1 MIYEN
6 YILYENE
13 ASPGDSTSTQSD
25 GVSTS
30 IPAEVTTEITTE
42 EIDEDS
48 FIVNGYDY
56 QYSDIEFLMP
66 FNEETSEYDMIA
78 VDNRPYMSCEV
89 SGATINDVYTMVL
102 SMRNIVLLWFLFW
115 LIVKTKSMIHNIV
128 AKYMERGK

>member
-1 MIYEN
+1 MINEI
-6 YILYENE
+6 YIYYDTE
-13 ASPGDSTSTQSD
+13 ASPGDSESTQSD
-25 GVSTS
+25 GMPAS
-30 IPAEVTTEITTE
+30 IPSEVTIETTTE

-48 FIVNGYDY
+48 IIVNGYDY

-66 FNEETSEYDMIA
+66 FNEETSEYEMIA
-78 VDNRPYMSCEV
+78 VDNRPYLSSEV

-102 SMRNIVLLWFLFW
+102 SMRNIILMWFMFW

>member
-1 MIYEN
+1 MINEIYV
-6 YILYENE
+6 YFDTE
-13 ASPGDSTSTQSD
+13 ASPGDPEGTQSD
-25 GVSTS
+25 GVPARF
-30 IPAEVTTEITTE
+30 PAEVTTENTTE

-48 FIVNGYDY
+48 IIINGYDY

-66 FNEETSEYDMIA
+66 FNEETSQYEMIA

-89 SGATINDVYTMVL
+89 SNASINDVYTMVL
-102 SMRNIVLLWFLFW
+102 SIRNVVLMWFMFW